1 MTQTPT
7 DRIVDALLSAGY
19 RNVSPLELAGLSFD
33 FPAAFLGDERSLDLV
48 LVADLAFDEPQSLL
62 RRVES
67 VARALDVMRSKRPI
81 TLVLAGPKPNRDV
94 LDAMSRVCR
103 VLSITSGRTEDA
115 ASAVRNSLAVLMP
128 LKVARPSAATAE
140 PLHKVRL
147 RAGEIEKDIG
157 ALIDLAPR
165 GTRAVEERLHRL
177 LLELLP
183 SQQEIG

>member
-1 MTQTPT
+1 MDTST
-7 DRIVDALLSAGY
+7 DRIVKALQSAGY
-19 RNVSPLELAGLSFD
+19 RNVSPLELAGLAFD

-67 VARALDVMRSKRPI
+67 VARALDVMRSRRPI

-103 VLSITSGRTEDA
+103 VLPITSGKTEDA
-115 ASAVRNSLAVLMP
+115 DSAIRNSLAVLMP
-128 LKVARPSAATAE
+128 LEIPRASAATAD

-147 RAGEIEKDIG
+147 RAVKMDEEIST
-157 ALIDLAPR
+157 LIELAPH
-165 GTRAVEERLHRL
+165 GAPAVEEGLHRL
-177 LLELLP
+177 LLEQLT
-183 SQQEIG
+183 SQEETG